1 MSLTDVLP
9 YLALVAALGAAA
21 LVVVTTRA
29 TISASSQAD
38 EVRRRE
44 IRAAEMRSEAARLA
58 AIRSETVAG
67 AVDIGSAV
75 ARLGHETVAGL
86 SFRLLD
92 VATGGRTRRIKRR
105 HDSIAN
111 AVYGAISE
119 ATGEL
124 RNRGAGGTTPTS
136 GTTSTGGA
144 GGITGAAPPPVLGP
158 GPTDP
163 AGPHTN

>member
-1 MSLTDVLP
+1 MLLSS
-9 YLALVAALGAAA
+9 LALLAALATLA
-21 LVVVTTRA
+21 LFVITTRA
-29 TISASSQAD
+29 TVRATSHAD
-38 EVRRRE
+38 EVRRRLV
-44 IRAAEMRSEAARLA
+44 RASEQRAEAARLA

-67 AVDIGSAV
+67 AVEIGSAV

-119 ATGEL
+119 ATDEL
-124 RNRGAGGTTPTS
+124 RNRS
-136 GTTSTGGA
+136 
-144 GGITGAAPPPVLGP
+144 GAAPVSPPP
-158 GPTDP
+158 PPPP
-163 AGPHTN
+163 AIGSASPED